1 VLTASHCLAKES
13 GQTYIAREPDEIVVG
28 YGSNDRTKTTKVGV
42 EKIFVRPEYLS
53 KGLGGKA
60 DVALIKLKKPVAN
73 AKIIPLADPET
84 DKKLLVPGA
93 KLTVTGWGTLWT
105 FNNDIASLIA
115 DFGPDMKEKLT
126 APLRLREV
134 QIDAMD
140 GETCKSVF
148 AQADPPETIAE
159 TEICAMQRGTPKD
172 TCQGDSGGPLVVPA
186 DVPGGFIQAGVVSW
200 GRGCGGATPGIYARV
215 SPFRDWIQETIKN
228 N

>member
-1 VLTASHCLAKES
+1 MEDQIGLCGGSLIASQWVLTASHCLAKES

-93 KLTVTGWGTLWT
+93 KLTVTG
-105 FNNDIASLIA
+105 
-115 DFGPDMKEKLT
+115 
-126 APLRLREV
+126 
-134 QIDAMD
+134 
-140 GETCKSVF
+140 
-148 AQADPPETIAE
+148 
-159 TEICAMQRGTPKD
+159 
-172 TCQGDSGGPLVVPA
+172 
-186 DVPGGFIQAGVVSW
+186 
-200 GRGCGGATPGIYARV
+200 
-215 SPFRDWIQETIKN
+215 
-228 N
+228 